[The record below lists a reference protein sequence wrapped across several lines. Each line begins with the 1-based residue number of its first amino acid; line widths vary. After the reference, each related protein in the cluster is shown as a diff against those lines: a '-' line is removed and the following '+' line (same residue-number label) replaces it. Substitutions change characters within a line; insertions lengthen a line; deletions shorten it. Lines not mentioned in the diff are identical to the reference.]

1 MGNNNN
7 YRQNRPPKQE
17 RPKEAEAVNEP
28 KEEYPPLPPEVEVV
42 GVTFRSSTKTYFFD
56 PVGLDYKVGDPIIV
70 ETARGLEF
78 GKVTVANRTVSSGV
92 IVPPFREA
100 MRHAT
105 EADLRQNADNR
116 EFEKGAMKVFEEK
129 IREHKLEMKPVS
141 VEYTFDRQKLLFYF
155 TAESRVDF
163 RSLVKDLASVFRTRI
178 ELRQIGIRD
187 EAKIM
192 GGLGVCGRP
201 FCCSSF
207 LPDFVQVSMKMAKE
221 QNFSLNT
228 SKISGSCGR
237 LMCCLRYEH
246 EVYEEALKT
255 IPPVGSLVKTPNGTG
270 TVMETRPLEQ
280 TVRVRYEDK
289 GESPKTFAVSEIQ
302 VLRHGKGGK
311 RPDGGDTSDGKDRS
325 GEENE

>member
-201 FCCSSF
+201 FF
-207 LPDFVQVSMKMAKE
+207 NDFGQVSMKMAKE

-311 RPDGGDTSDGKDRS
+311 RPDGGDTSDGKDGS